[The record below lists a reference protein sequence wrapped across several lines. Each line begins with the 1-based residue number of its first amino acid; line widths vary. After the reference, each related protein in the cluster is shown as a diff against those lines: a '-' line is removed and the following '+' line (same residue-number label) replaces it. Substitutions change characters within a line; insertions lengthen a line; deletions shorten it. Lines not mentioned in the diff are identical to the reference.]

1 MPLSPSQ
8 PGPRRRVAGSR
19 RRSSDTP
26 EPAARPAAT
35 DTAERTRR
43 HTLTGLRWPL
53 LALALAIALLATALV
68 HGLRPALADA
78 DRAAAVGSARTT
90 LESVLSYSGKTFDE
104 HVAEVTPLLAAPFKD
119 EFTQVA
125 RTDIKPLAEKNQ
137 ATVQARVQE
146 AGVMDTTGDGGA
158 GTVVRVMAFVNQATT
173 SKVQKTPA
181 VDQNRVIATMTRVGD
196 RWLLSALEAY

>member
-19 RRSSDTP
+19 RRPSDIP
-26 EPAARPAAT
+26 EPASRPAAT
-35 DTAERTRR
+35 GNADRAQR
-43 HTLTGLRWPL
+43 HTLTELRWPL
-53 LALALAIALLATALV
+53 LALALAATLLAATLV

-78 DRAAAVGSARTT
+78 DRMAAVGSARTT
-90 LESVLSYSGKTFDE
+90 LESVLSYSATTFDA

-146 AGVMDTTGDGGA
+146 AGVMDPTGDGGA